1 MNRKSGITSNTPKQK
16 AENREIT
23 KLQSEMENLKL
34 VVRSLHHRLDIMEA
48 KALVSSQVTN
58 MLEKE
63 VDRLNQYGRRSP
75 LIIKGIPL
83 KERETNNDKGSST
96 EDNKRGPT
104 TGTGSKRP
112 GQNA

>member
-1 MNRKSGITSNTPKQK
+1 MNRKSGITSNIPKQT

-58 MLEKE
+58 ML
-63 VDRLNQYGRRSP
+63 
-75 LIIKGIPL
+75 
-83 KERETNNDKGSST
+83 
-96 EDNKRGPT
+96 
-104 TGTGSKRP
+104 
-112 GQNA
+112 